1 MSNKNSPVDKDLS
14 RRVFRILGLG
24 TAGGAA
30 LAACQADTGGDGGAD
45 SEGEPDPEE
54 TAVSNPERIFHGA
67 WPFEAPP
74 TGHFNFAPGVTGLI
88 DLGPGSYFHLLMSPG
103 WSVGLG
109 RRGVALSACRQC
121 RVHREPVRLQHHR
134 RSCLVRWQ

>member
-14 RRVFRILGLG
+14 RRVFGILGLG

-74 TGHFNFAPGVTGLI
+74 HRALQLRAGGHRSYRPGPGLLLPPADVTGRI
-88 DLGPGSYFHLLMSPG
+88 
-103 WSVGLG
+103 VGLG
-109 RRGVALSACRQC
+109 R
-121 RVHREPVRLQHHR
+121 
-134 RSCLVRWQ
+134 